1 MRTFEELECWK
12 KAAALRRK
20 VSALAKKLPAE
31 EKFRLKDQLIR
42 SSRSGPAALAEG
54 YGRFHYQENI
64 QYCRTARGSIFEVL
78 DHLIVCNEEGYINE
92 VELAEYRQEISE
104 VQAVLNGY
112 INYLIRAKDT
122 TGKVEEDAE
131 PYGSHTINY

>member
-20 VSALAKKLPAE
+20 VSALAKKLPAD

-42 SSRSGPAALAEG
+42 SSRSGPSALAEG

-64 QYCRTARGSIFEVL
+64 QYCRTARGSMFEVL
-78 DHLIVCNEEGYINE
+78 DHLIVCNEEEYITE
-92 VELAEYRQEISE
+92 VELNEYRSQIAEAL
-104 VQAVLNGY
+104 AVLNGY

-131 PYGSHTINY
+131 SYGAGTIND